1 MLAEDL
7 RPEFFFDFF
16 SKTRRSVES
25 QLSVET
31 RQVL

>member
-1 MLAEDL
+1 MARQASIKNLKNARKAKND
-7 RPEFFFDFF
+7 EF
-16 SKTRRSVES
+16 VES